1 MRDSSNAFVK
11 ELFDQ
16 DVAERSGVPSSSGG
30 DTPSGSKRSR
40 KTKARKKKGGSEV
53 PTIANKFKTQLSNLT
68 TQLDMCVPHYV
79 RCVKPNARKLKYNE
93 GIGAFE
99 AIKSMRQL
107 KYAGVMETV
116 KIRQAGYPFR
126 DTFSQFWSRA
136 VMSRWHKL
144 VVDPRTG
151 TFAFVCCLLLETYLL
166 FFLSIV
172 DRKTTHS
179 TSTSLTQLNS
189 TQPNS
194 SLSSPL
200 VPSHP
205 SLFLSLSRS
214 LSLCLS
220 PQAQRSPRS
229 PATATPRSAAAC
241 SFSAE
246 SLTRRLNRRITTPP
260 LGHLPSNGWS
270 ETRKSLGRI
279 LLSVTFARGSRY
291 VT

>member
-166 FFLSIV
+166 FFLSMV
-172 DRKTTHS
+172 D
-179 TSTSLTQLNS
+179 
-189 TQPNS
+189 
-194 SLSSPL
+194 
-200 VPSHP
+200 
-205 SLFLSLSRS
+205 
-214 LSLCLS
+214 
-220 PQAQRSPRS
+220 
-229 PATATPRSAAAC
+229 
-241 SFSAE
+241 
-246 SLTRRLNRRITTPP
+246 
-260 LGHLPSNGWS
+260 
-270 ETRKSLGRI
+270 
-279 LLSVTFARGSRY
+279 
-291 VT
+291 